1 MEQVIGRPEEKAILQ
16 MIEKS
21 GEAELLAVYGRR
33 RVGKTFLIRN
43 GFSKPPVFEFSG
55 IHHASREQQLESFS
69 LALTAAAGT
78 TMALATPAS
87 WLQAFSMLKQ
97 YLSPLLKK
105 DRSVIFIDEFPWIDT
120 PKSGFLP
127 AFENFWNSWA
137 SMEKNLV
144 VVICGSAASWMI
156 KKVINN
162 RGGLH
167 NRVSRRIRL
176 LPFSVGETAAYLK
189 SRNIILNQYQLLQLY
204 MALGGIPQYLKE
216 IQPGD
221 SAAQS
226 IDRLCFT
233 KDGLLN
239 DEFKNLHHSL
249 FDSAQNHIDIVRAL
263 AKKGKGMSRTEIIK
277 ACKLTSGGYATKLL
291 EELSE
296 SGFITPYVPFGKT
309 NKDALYKLTDEYSL
323 FYLKFIE
330 GSKAT
335 GSGTWLRF
343 STGVSWS
350 SWSGSAFESICMKH
364 ISQLKRAIGIEAVY
378 AEVSVWRY
386 QPKTKME
393 KGAQI
398 DLLIDRNDSCINIC
412 EMKFSA
418 DAFEISKGYANE
430 LENKLTVFRSQTK
443 TKKTLFLTMMTTF
456 GVKNADSYPGLV
468 QKEIT
473 MSSLFT
479 EN

>member
-21 GEAELLAVYGRR
+21 AEAELLAVYGRR

-69 LALTAAAGT
+69 LALTAATGT

-87 WLQAFSMLKQ
+87 WLQAFNMLKQ
-97 YLSPLLKK
+97 YLSPLLKN

-120 PKSGFLP
+120 PRSGFLP

-221 SAAQS
+221 SAAQT

-239 DEFKNLHHSL
+239 DEFKNLYHSL

-309 NKDALYKLTDEYSL
+309 SKDALYKLTDEYSL

-343 STGVSWS
+343 STGVSWR

-364 ISQLKRAIGIEAVY
+364 ISQLKKAIGIEAVY

-386 QPKTKME
+386 QPKTEME

-412 EMKFSA
+412 EMKFSS

-430 LENKLTVFRSQTK
+430 LENKLTVFRSQTM

-468 QKEIT
+468 QKEVT
-473 MSSLFT
+473 MNALFT

>member
-1 MEQVIGRPEEKAILQ
+1 MEKVIGRTEEKAILG

-55 IHHASREQQLESFS
+55 IHHASLEQQLESFS
-69 LALTAAAGT
+69 LALTAATGT
-78 TMALATPAS
+78 TIPLATPTS

-97 YLSPLLKK
+97 YLSPLLEKG
-105 DRSVIFIDEFPWIDT
+105 RSVIFIDEFPWIDT
-120 PKSGFLP
+120 PRSGFLP

-137 SMEKNLV
+137 SKEENLI

-167 NRVSRRIRL
+167 NRVTKRIRL
-176 LPFSVGETAAYLK
+176 LPFTVGETAAYLK
-189 SRNIILNQYQLLQLY
+189 HRNINLDKYQLLQLY
-204 MALGGIPQYLKE
+204 MAMGGIPQYLKE

-221 SAAQS
+221 SAAQT

-233 KDGLLN
+233 KDGLLH
-239 DEFKNLHHSL
+239 DEFKNLYHSL
-249 FDSAQNHIDIVRAL
+249 FDSAQNHIDIVKAL

-296 SGFITPYVPFGKT
+296 SGFISPYIPFGKT
-309 NKDALYKLTDEYSL
+309 SKDALYKLTDEYSL

-343 STGVSWS
+343 STGISWT

-364 ISQLKRAIGIEAVY
+364 IPQLKKAIGIEAVY

-386 QPKTKME
+386 QPKTKTE

-412 EMKFSA
+412 EMKFSSGT
-418 DAFEISKGYANE
+418 FEISKGYATE
-430 LENKLTVFRSQTK
+430 LENKLTVFRNQTK

-456 GVKNADSYPGLV
+456 GVKNAANYPGLV

-473 MSSLFT
+473 MDALFDI
-479 EN
+479 